1 MHPDDDDDAQSK
13 SLSTTSYPIILNC
26 SMVIASTPAELW
38 RKEAT
43 VVTQRSDEMVHVSY
57 AISDE

>member
-1 MHPDDDDDAQSK
+1 
-13 SLSTTSYPIILNC
+13 
-26 SMVIASTPAELW
+26 MVIASTPAELW